1 MLNVICITKQN
12 IFPVVTILQ
21 DLASVVG
28 AVLYFVSLATWL
40 PKSLHFALIICDVTG
55 WQACR
60 SFIVASRQT

>member
-1 MLNVICITKQN
+1 MSFLLQN
-12 IFPVVTILQ
+12 KTLPVVTILQ

-40 PKSLHFALIICDVTG
+40 PKSMHFAIIICDVTG